1 MMVGEIGGSAEQDAA
16 AYIMEHMRKP
26 VVAFI
31 SGEDG
36 KAAGVVGA
44 AVSDSPAEIG
54 ATMKRLLG

>member
-36 KAAGVVGA
+36 KAAGV